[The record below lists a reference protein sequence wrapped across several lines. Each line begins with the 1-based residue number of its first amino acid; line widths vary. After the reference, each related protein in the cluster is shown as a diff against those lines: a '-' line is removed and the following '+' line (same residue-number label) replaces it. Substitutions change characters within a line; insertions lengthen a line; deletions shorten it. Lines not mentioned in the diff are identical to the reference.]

1 MGKRSA
7 FFLSYNER
15 VLRSCN
21 GMATPC
27 ATTSPYNCLD
37 RETPHSHHIAARR
50 FRSTADR
57 VLGKFCSVNP

>member
-27 ATTSPYNCLD
+27 ATTSPYNCLAKRHRAITLL
-37 RETPHSHHIAARR
+37 REDSVARLIGSLANSAR
-50 FRSTADR
+50 
-57 VLGKFCSVNP
+57 